1 VPEIAGISDVERSRP
16 LLTVRTSVEFPDLEG
31 KTEEKKKRKRNNN
44 NNNYTLK
51 RRSNNVEIK
60 RKLENKQN
68 IKREKEGLVFLKV
81 PLQSKP
87 IVSLWLSN

>member
-31 KTEEKKKRKRNNN
+31 KTEEKEKEKINN

>member
-1 VPEIAGISDVERSRP
+1 
-16 LLTVRTSVEFPDLEG
+16 LEG
-31 KTEEKKKRKRNNN
+31 KTGEKEKEKRN

-60 RKLENKQN
+60 RKLGNKQN
-68 IKREKEGLVFLKV
+68 IKREKRGLVFLKV